1 MQKFSYLET
10 KFQSTS
16 KDYPHEQVD
25 FILEMQREL
34 NIWKSIIV
42 IHHETDYRTETMII
56 SLNEKKGLWQI
67 HYPFMITVLEYLGMQ
82 ETYFNIIKTIYRK
95 LIGSIIL
102 DRDLENHTFSLKP
115 GCPFSI
121 LLFNIVLEVL
131 GRKMRWVK
139 EIKI

>member
-56 SLNEKKGLWQI
+56 SLNEKKRPLTNPLSI
-67 HYPFMITVLEYLGMQ
+67 HDNCSGVSRDARDILQ
-82 ETYFNIIKTIYRK
+82 HNKDNIQKTHRQYHSRQRFRNSYIFTKTRM
-95 LIGSIIL
+95 SIF
-102 DRDLENHTFSLKP
+102 HTSVQH
-115 GCPFSI
+115 ST
-121 LLFNIVLEVL
+121 
-131 GRKMRWVK
+131 
-139 EIKI
+139 